1 MSTTNFVPIED
12 AQHISRQL

>member
-12 AQHISRQL
+12 AQHLSRQL